1 LAVLV
6 LSLVFFQALLA
17 SRAAVGSAR
26 KDEHDFLAHSAE
38 KARLMERISTLEKEN
53 EALENLRGSLTSEN
67 ELLKGRV
74 SEQEETIAKMQEKIS
89 LDEGVLEKLRS
100 VVEKDAAKV
109 INLQMEVRQLKA
121 DVERKN
127 DKISELEKE
136 VKEDH
141 AMWES
146 ASQDILSKSAAIRE
160 EYRKALASFGAE
172 PSPFPED
179 SEGGA
184 SGLLDWLLGEF
195 EDLGQILASVSDNT
209 AVMTCESVMAVLARE
224 GCRELETISARDYA
238 FPDYAELEEEIA
250 KVQTI
255 KRAFLRKF
263 WKLSGRQ
270 VVQEAARWRLEEVCF
285 SFSLLPS
292 LGE

>member
-6 LSLVFFQALLA
+6 LSLVFFQALFA

-53 EALENLRGSLTSEN
+53 EALENLHGSLTSN

-74 SEQEETIAKMQEKIS
+74 SEQEETIARMQEKIS
-89 LDEGVLEKLRS
+89 LGEGVLEKLRR
-100 VVEKDAAKV
+100 VVEKDVAKV

-121 DVERKN
+121 YVERKN

-136 VKEDH
+136 VEEDC

-146 ASQDILSKSAAIRE
+146 ASQDILSNSAAIYE

-179 SEGGA
+179 SKCGA

-195 EDLGQILASVSDNT
+195 EDLG
-209 AVMTCESVMAVLARE
+209 
-224 GCRELETISARDYA
+224 
-238 FPDYAELEEEIA
+238 
-250 KVQTI
+250 
-255 KRAFLRKF
+255 
-263 WKLSGRQ
+263 
-270 VVQEAARWRLEEVCF
+270 
-285 SFSLLPS
+285 
-292 LGE
+292 